1 MPLRRT
7 AHLTLTASIVLL
19 LAACA
24 PKSDPRIVNF
34 ETEGSRLTLT
44 PLGCVT
50 LSAVAPIH
58 TPAEILPG
66 VAACMNKQDYER
78 AARLYGLAGLYG
90 RIDVLRVTD
99 RTAHRAIAELISKQL
114 EQFPQDE
121 LDRVQEA
128 IVEIAEDRGD
138 MRDMCDEIRTVGPPQ
153 YYPAYMIK
161 RGTDA
166 AVDGASS
173 LEPVD
178 PNFDMDKAW
187 KESLKAFLK
196 CT

>member
-1 MPLRRT
+1 MDFRRT
-7 AHLTLTASIVLL
+7 PILIVTASIISV

-24 PKSDPRIVNF
+24 PKPDPRIVNF
-34 ETEGSRLTLT
+34 ETAGSRLTLT
-44 PLGCVT
+44 PLGCVD
-50 LSAVAPIH
+50 LAAIAPIY
-58 TPAEILPG
+58 TPAGILPG
-66 VAACMNKQDYER
+66 VAACMNEQDYER

-99 RTAHRAIAELISKQL
+99 RTAHRAIAELISEQL
-114 EQFPQDE
+114 EQFPQDK

-138 MRDMCDEIRTVGPPQ
+138 MRDMCDEIRAVGPPQ
-153 YYPAYMIK
+153 YYPAYMID

-166 AVDGASS
+166 AVDDASS

-178 PNFDMDKAW
+178 PNFDMDEAW

>member
-1 MPLRRT
+1 MNFRRT
-7 AHLTLTASIVLL
+7 ARLALTASTIFF

-24 PKSDPRIVNF
+24 PKPDPRIVNF
-34 ETEGSRLTLT
+34 EAEGSRLILT
-44 PLGCVT
+44 QLTCVD

-99 RTAHRAIAELISKQL
+99 RTARRAIAELISKEL

-128 IVEIAEDRGD
+128 IVEIAEDRSD
-138 MRDMCDEIRTVGPPQ
+138 MRDMCDEIRAVGPPQ
-153 YYPAYMIK
+153 YYPAYMID

-166 AVDGASS
+166 AVDDASS